1 MTALPFYGTPAES
14 SPQRGGTNDD
24 MTTAFHVIDGGRT
37 RGGRLVERN
46 GTLYLDDAAAPP
58 DDAPYLCPGWAD
70 AHVHVY
76 DGVTQT
82 GITPDRAGLDAGV
95 HVVGDAGTAG
105 EGTLRGFVEYVLPR
119 FRTEVRI
126 WLNIGS
132 HGLVHLRETASPEFM
147 DADAT
152 LAAVRAY
159 PDRIC
164 GIKVRSS
171 GLIVGSM
178 GLVPL
183 QLGRR
188 VAREAGLPL
197 MVHIGEAPPPID
209 DVLDLLDGGDVV
221 THCFHGKP
229 GYPWN
234 DDGTPIPSLARALER
249 GVLLD
254 VGHGAAS
261 FDAGVA
267 GRAVAA
273 GFAPNSISTDLHARN
288 VDGPVYSL
296 AAVMTKMLA
305 LGMPLPWIVR
315 AVTDTPRAMLGA
327 KRPWLGE
334 DALVRHATLFRVT
347 NDASR
352 ERRIEPFA
360 VVVDG
365 RRFDVTL

>member
-1 MTALPFYGTPAES
+1 
-14 SPQRGGTNDD
+14 
-24 MTTAFHVIDGGRT
+24 MTTHVHVIDDAGM
-37 RGGRLVERN
+37 RGARLVERD
-46 GTLYLDDAAAPP
+46 GALHLDAAAAAP
-58 DDAPYLCPGWAD
+58 DDAPYLSPGWVD

-82 GITPDRAGLDAGV
+82 GIEPDRAGLDAGV
-95 HVVGDAGTAG
+95 HVVGDAGSAG
-105 EGTLRGFVEYVLPR
+105 EGTLRGLIEYVLPR

-132 HGLVHLRETASPEFM
+132 HGLVHLRETASPEFI
-147 DADAT
+147 DVDAT

-159 PDRIC
+159 RDRIC

-178 GLVPL
+178 GIAPL
-183 QLGRR
+183 QLGRC

-234 DDGTPIPSLARALER
+234 SDGTPVPALARALER

-273 GFAPNSISTDLHARN
+273 GFAPHSISTDLHARN

-296 AAVMTKMLA
+296 AAVTTKMLA
-305 LGMPLPWIVR
+305 LGMPLQKIVR
-315 AVTDTPRAMLGA
+315 AVTDVPRAMLGA
-327 KRPWLGE
+327 SRPWIAD
-334 DALVRHATLFRVT
+334 DATVRHATLFRVA
-347 NDASR
+347 NDAAHG
-352 ERRIEPFA
+352 RRIEPFA
-360 VVVDG
+360 VIVDG
-365 RRFDVTL
+365 RRFEVTL